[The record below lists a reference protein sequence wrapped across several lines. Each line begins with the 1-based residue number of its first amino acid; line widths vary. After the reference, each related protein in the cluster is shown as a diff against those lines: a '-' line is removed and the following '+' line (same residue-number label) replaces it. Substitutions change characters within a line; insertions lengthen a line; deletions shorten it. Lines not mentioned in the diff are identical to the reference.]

1 MTINLYA
8 FLNKEML
15 SLVICAGYEGGDIA
29 DKST

>member
-8 FLNKEML
+8 FLNKKML
-15 SLVICAGYEGGDIA
+15 SLVIRAGYEGGDIA